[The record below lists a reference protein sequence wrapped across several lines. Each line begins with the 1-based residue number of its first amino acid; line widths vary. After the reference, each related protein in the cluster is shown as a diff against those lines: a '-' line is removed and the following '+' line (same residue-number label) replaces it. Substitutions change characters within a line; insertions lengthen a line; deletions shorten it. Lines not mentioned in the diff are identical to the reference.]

1 VFVPEVVREGVMMTI
16 KILGT
21 GCKNCRALLE
31 NTQKTVRKMGIDA
44 DVEYITDLEK
54 IVSYGV
60 MKMPALIIN
69 QKVMAMGKVLKSEEI
84 EKLIR
89 GIRE

>member
-1 VFVPEVVREGVMMTI
+1 MMTV

-21 GCKNCRALLE
+21 GCKNCRTLLE
-31 NTQKTVRKMGIDA
+31 NTRKAVRKMGIDA

-69 QKVMAMGKVLKSEEI
+69 EKVMAMGKVLKPEEI
-84 EKLIR
+84 EKIIR
-89 GIRE
+89 GI